1 MDLPGPDTLAIRQL
15 QIRRAA
21 GAGGGGA
28 DQRVPRATVT
38 RLQQQLDQADWPDT
52 GEAWVFIRSVS
63 ARGNARQLGERLT
76 GATRERLRQPDGKEV
91 VRFANLSELLAALI
105 ADLLT
110 GQALQRWYWQRWKDL
125 LGLPLRPAL
134 SGLLTG
140 QVALLPSLVAR
151 LDQQG
156 LLPRFMESL
165 DEATAHKLAGEM
177 AWRGGFALPNGAQL
191 ARERERLAG
200 TPLPDWLQRQRPL
213 LMRRWQP
220 ALAAFP
226 AQDAC
231 HSLALLLMAQSLAPL
246 MLQRA
251 PVTLL
256 AQLQGLLM
264 PSFVPF
270 GNPSQREAASGAA
283 TAATTRA
290 GASAAAGPEESEA
303 SLSPNFS
310 DDVATA
316 SAHLEATAATPASS
330 ASTRP
335 GSASAAP
342 DTRLPESQLPA
353 ADLGGAVG
361 TATTKPEPPA
371 APSDASAPFPA
382 ASTAAAT
389 APVTGQPPQGAATA
403 SSQRQQAETLT
414 TIPQPDFAS
423 VITRQGGL
431 FYLLNV
437 LNRREAQSLLGDYWE
452 HLPNGWGWLYR
463 LGQELQLDEGDPVVT
478 LIAHQLGF
486 ASAAELDQLPPLPA
500 RADLLALAQRWYGRS
515 GLWHNGLLQLQ
526 ARVQVSPSHV
536 DLYAGLNAVQLPVR
550 LAGLDINP
558 GWLPWLGKVVSF
570 HYD

>member
-1 MDLPGPDTLAIRQL
+1 MDLPSPDTLAIRQL
-15 QIRRAA
+15 QIRRRS
-21 GAGGGGA
+21 GGGA

-38 RLQQQLDQADWPDT
+38 RLQQQLDSADWPDT

-63 ARGNARQLGERLT
+63 ARGSARQLGERLT

-165 DEATAHKLAGEM
+165 DEATAHQLAREI

-213 LMRRWQP
+213 LVRRWQP

-226 AQDAC
+226 EQDAC
-231 HSLALLLMAQSLAPL
+231 HGLALLLMGQSLAPL

-251 PVTLL
+251 PFTLL

-264 PSFVPF
+264 PRHDL
-270 GNPSQREAASGAA
+270 GNRPDAVANTHVKAPANGTPASRSAASGASQIPA
-283 TAATTRA
+283 FA
-290 GASAAAGPEESEA
+290 GDAVIVSGHSEA
-303 SLSPNFS
+303 A
-310 DDVATA
+310 DVALT
-316 SAHLEATAATPASS
+316 
-330 ASTRP
+330 
-335 GSASAAP
+335 SAAP
-342 DTRLPESQLPA
+342 IPPGRPSTQTDTAPPATDLSVAKIPASDAVLAGRPTAPQGSGTGPAGSAVSAESPA
-353 ADLGGAVG
+353 ATQRLQVA
-361 TATTKPEPPA
+361 AA
-371 APSDASAPFPA
+371 APSPSRTGQADSPA
-382 ASTAAAT
+382 FAAT
-389 APVTGQPPQGAATA
+389 
-403 SSQRQQAETLT
+403 
-414 TIPQPDFAS
+414 DFAS

-431 FYLLNV
+431 FYLFNF

-452 HLPNGWGWLYR
+452 QLHNGWGWLYR

-500 RADLLALAQRWYGRS
+500 RADLLALTQRWYGRS

-526 ARVQVSPSHV
+526 ARIQVSPSHV